1 MYLLTKSI
9 LAAMLGFISAVVL
22 GFILIP
28 ILKKMHAGQ
37 RISSYVSN
45 RHQAKEGTPTLGG
58 LIFILPTLLVVF
70 GLLVTGKMELTEDLK
85 IVLFVFI
92 SYAFIGFLDDFL
104 SLKRGKNEGLT
115 TFQKLFM
122 QLIVALIV
130 FYLYIQ
136 NGGQTRLV
144 VSTLGINI

>member
-1 MYLLTKSI
+1 
-9 LAAMLGFISAVVL
+9 
-22 GFILIP
+22 
-28 ILKKMHAGQ
+28 MHAGQ

-45 RHQAKEGTPTLGG
+45 RHQVKEGTPTLGG

-136 NGGQTRLV
+136 NGGQT
-144 VSTLGINI
+144 TLDCFYSWN